1 MRGEQTIDGAHVY
14 FEYGGKQ
21 VKGDFDYNKQFHD
34 KDSGNLVTNRFVTV
48 NDKTYFIGADSK
60 AIKGAT
66 VIDNI
71 EYFFDKETGAQVKGN
86 FARNDKYYDGV
97 TGALVTNSYV
107 QVDKDWYYVAMTVKD
122 LKVLK
127 PLTMFLYTLI
137 LMGVDKPKVSLVT
150 MATSTTKILVL
161 KYI

>member
-48 NDKTYFIGADSK
+48 KDKTYFIGSDSK

-66 VIDNI
+66 VIDNT
-71 EYFFDKETGAQVKGN
+71 EYFFDEKTGAQVKGD
-86 FARNDKYYDGV
+86 FASNDKYYDGI

-107 QVDKDWYYVAMTVKD
+107 QVGKDWYYVD
-122 LKVLK
+122 NDGK
-127 PLTMFLYTLI
+127 PLKGSQTCLL
-137 LMGVDKPKVSLVT
+137 
-150 MATSTTKILVL
+150 
-161 KYI
+161 

>member
-21 VKGDFDYNKQFHD
+21 VKGDFDYKNQFHD

-48 NDKTYFIGADSK
+48 KDKTYFIGADSK

-71 EYFFDKETGAQVKGN
+71 EY
-86 FARNDKYYDGV
+86 
-97 TGALVTNSYV
+97 S
-107 QVDKDWYYVAMTVKD
+107 
-122 LKVLK
+122 
-127 PLTMFLYTLI
+127 LI
-137 LMGVDKPKVSLVT
+137 KK
-150 MATSTTKILVL
+150 LVL
-161 KYI
+161 KLKEISQETINTTMGSLVLS